1 MESIE
6 LNGIEY
12 LSEEE
17 RFEFNKELE
26 IYKEKLRWKTKS
38 DFILKIVIK
47 IHSKK
52 ADDKDTKRKKY
63 SLHAMIKG
71 ETHSFE
77 ASAEDWDFHK
87 VIHKIFQKL
96 INEVE
101 HAYHS
106 SEQSSAGRRTR

>member
-1 MESIE
+1 MDGIE
-6 LNGIEY
+6 LKGIEL

-17 RFEFNKELE
+17 KWELNKQVES
-26 IYKEKLRWKTKS
+26 YKEKIKWKTKS
-38 DFILKIVIK
+38 DFILKIAIK

-52 ADDKDTKRKKY
+52 SEDKDNKRRNY
-63 SLHAMIKG
+63 SIQAILKG

-87 VIHKIFQKL
+87 ACHKIFEKIL
-96 INEVE
+96 IEVE

-106 SEQSSAGRRTR
+106 SEQRNSGSKR